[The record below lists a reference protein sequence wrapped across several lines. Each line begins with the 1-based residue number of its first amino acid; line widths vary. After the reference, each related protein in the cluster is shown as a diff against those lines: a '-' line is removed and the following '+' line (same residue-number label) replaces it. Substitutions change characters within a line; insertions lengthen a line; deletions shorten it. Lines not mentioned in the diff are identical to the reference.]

1 MGSGVGIRY
10 VGVEKTFGEAVALR
24 SLDLAVPEG
33 RFLVLLG
40 PSGCGKTTALRILA
54 GLETPTA
61 GTVRIGDR
69 DVTGLPP
76 RARDVAMVF
85 QSYALYPHMSVGE
98 NVGYP
103 LKIRGLSRDERK
115 RRVTEV
121 ATSLEIDHLLE
132 RRPRQLSGGQRQ
144 RVALARAIV
153 REPAAFLMDEP
164 LSNLDAKLRMS
175 TRGEIKRLQK
185 QLGVTTL
192 YVTHD
197 QSEATTM
204 ADLVAV
210 MRDGDLQQLASPGE
224 IYDRPANRFVATFV
238 GSPPMS
244 VLDGAMDGEDFVVT
258 GADARLRLPSEI
270 AAECLERQAVAIG
283 VRPEDLALTE
293 PGAPGSLPGSV
304 FVVEP
309 MGSETLVDVTVGET
323 RVVVRAPR
331 ATSYPLGA
339 AVGLAADARRA
350 CFFAADGTT
359 VVHRRD
365 IARPD

>member
-1 MGSGVGIRY
+1 MGSGVGVRY
-10 VGVEKTFGEAVALR
+10 LGVGKTFGDAVALR
-24 SLDLAVPEG
+24 SLDLDVPEG
-33 RFLVLLG
+33 RFVVLLG

-54 GLETPTA
+54 GLETPTS

-103 LKIRGLSRDERK
+103 LKIRGLSRDERR
-115 RRVTEV
+115 RRVEEV
-121 ATSLEIDHLLE
+121 ARSLEIDHLLE

-210 MRDGDLQQLASPGE
+210 MRDGDLLQLASPGE

-244 VLDGAMDGEDFVVT
+244 VLDGAIEGDDFIV
-258 GADARLRLPSEI
+258 GDARLTLPAEI
-270 AAECLERQAVAIG
+270 AAECREHEAVAIG
-283 VRPEDLALTE
+283 IRPEDLFLAE
-293 PGAPGSLPGSV
+293 PGTPGTLPGSV

-331 ATSYPLGA
+331 ATTYPLGA
-339 AVGLAADARRA
+339 AVGLAVDARRA

-365 IARPD
+365 IARPE